1 MVDNEMKKILI
12 LVLALL
18 PVVCGARDFK
28 WTRVQVDGSRTG
40 VTAATADN
48 VPTAL
53 GTVSVWGYTAPN
65 GVAFR
70 CGATPRVAKLLI
82 DAQVQMADV
91 KQVVGY
97 APEAMVR
104 KQPECALSDWYVDE
118 LMRAC
123 AERAGKHVSVGI
135 TNFGGIRVD
144 MPEGTVLK
152 DDILSMFP
160 FKNYLCYVE
169 LRGKEVRAL
178 LEQFAATSWQV
189 VGGARCVVKDGKLV
203 SALVDGKPI
212 DDSAIYGVATIS
224 FLLNGGDDV
233 FVARDAVS
241 LEEYK
246 DVNIIDVML
255 PYVLRLTEAGQPIEY
270 KTDGRIVY
278 E

>member
-1 MVDNEMKKILI
+1 MKKFLI
-12 LVLALL
+12 VLLALL
-18 PVVCGARDFK
+18 PLVCSARDFSWK
-28 WTRVQVDGSRTG
+28 RVRVDGSRTG
-40 VTAATADN
+40 VTATTADN
-48 VPTAL
+48 VREAL

-82 DAQVQMADV
+82 DAQSQMADV
-91 KQVVGY
+91 KQVIGY
-97 APEAMVR
+97 SPEVMLR
-104 KQPECALSDWYVDE
+104 SYPECALSDWYIDE
-118 LMRAC
+118 IMRAV
-123 AERAGKHVSVGI
+123 EEKAGKHVSVGI

-144 MPEGTVLK
+144 MPAGPVLK

-160 FKNYLCYVE
+160 FKNYLCFVE

-178 LEQFAATSWQV
+178 LEQFAANSWQV

-224 FLLNGGDDV
+224 FLLNGGDDI
-233 FVARDAVS
+233 FVARNAVS

-246 DVNIIDVML
+246 DLNIIDVML
-255 PYVLRLTEAGQPIEY
+255 PYVLRLNEAGQPIQY
-270 KTDGRIVY
+270 QTDGRIVY